1 MSKFIEIAK
10 SYSKA
15 GFSVIPINQDKNPA
29 IRSWQEFQNRPMTE
43 QECEK
48 HFLKC
53 HGFALLGGTQKNIT
67 FLDFDLKYSLT
78 SDFFDRYK
86 ALIPNELL
94 SKMYVQKT
102 RNNGFHFAFMC
113 DKVENNQKLA
123 SRYTTPLEKHETYL
137 ESFNNPKTRDKAL
150 RIASLDS
157 VRVLIETRGN
167 GGYCLMSPT
176 KGYEHVYGKIQK
188 ISVEEYDLLLDSA
201 RSLSEVIEIKK
212 DIRLEKYK
220 EWKTSP
226 FEDFNERFDVVS
238 YLEDNGWEVT
248 KNGWSKNSV
257 RLKRAGNPKSGSS
270 ALFDTDTRIF
280 NCFSTSTVFDVG
292 RGYTP
297 TDVFTLLECDNDLS
311 VCFKKLVDEGYGEE

>member
-10 SYSKA
+10 SYSEA

-43 QECEK
+43 QECEE
-48 HFLKC
+48 HFKKC

-123 SRYTTPLEKHETYL
+123 SRYTTPFEKHETYL
-137 ESFNNPKTRDKAL
+137 ESFNSPKTRDKAL

-157 VRVLIETRGN
+157 VKVLIETRGH

-201 RSLSEVIEIKK
+201 RSLSEIVEIKR
-212 DIRLEKYK
+212 DIKVDKYK
-220 EWKTSP
+220 EWKLSP
-226 FEDFNERFDVVS
+226 FSDFNERFDTLS
-238 YLEDNGWEVT
+238 FLEENGWEIV
-248 KNGWSKNSV
+248 GNSGKST
-257 RLKRAGNPKSGSS
+257 RLKRAGNPSSKSS
-270 ALFDTDTRIF
+270 ALFDNDSRML
-280 NCFSTSTVFDVG
+280 NCFSTSTLLETN

-297 TDVFTLLECDNDLS
+297 TDLFALFECENDLS
-311 VCFKKLVDEGYGEE
+311 VAFKRIIDMGYGEQ

>member
-43 QECEK
+43 QECEE
-48 HFLKC
+48 HFKRC

-123 SRYTTPLEKHETYL
+123 SRYTTPFEKHETYL

-157 VRVLIETRGN
+157 VKVLIETRGN

-201 RSLSEVIEIKK
+201 RSLSEVIEIKR
-212 DIRLEKYK
+212 DIKVDKYK
-220 EWKTSP
+220 EWKLSP
-226 FEDFNERFDVVS
+226 FSDFNERFDTLS
-238 YLEDNGWEVT
+238 FLEENGWEIV
-248 KNGWSKNSV
+248 GNSGKST
-257 RLKRAGNPKSGSS
+257 RLKRAGNPSSKSS
-270 ALFDTDTRIF
+270 ALFDNDSRML
-280 NCFSTSTVFDVG
+280 NCFSTSTLLETN

-297 TDVFTLLECDNDLS
+297 TDLFALFECDNDLS
-311 VCFKKLVDEGYGEE
+311 VAFKRIIDMGYGEQ

>member
-10 SYSKA
+10 LYSKA

-43 QECEK
+43 VECDEYFK
-48 HFLKC
+48 RC
-53 HGFALLGGTQKNIT
+53 HGIALLGGTQKNIT

-86 ALIPNELL
+86 TLIPNELL
-94 SKMYVQKT
+94 AKMYVQKT

-123 SRYTTPLEKHETYL
+123 SRYTTPFEKHESYL
-137 ESFNNPKTRDKAL
+137 EAFNNPKTRDKAL
-150 RIASLDS
+150 RIASLDVS
-157 VRVLIETRGN
+157 RVLIETRAN

-188 ISVEEYDLLLDSA
+188 ISVGEYDLLLDSA
-201 RSLSEVIEIKK
+201 RSLSEVIEIRK
-212 DIRLEKYK
+212 DIKVDKYK
-220 EWKTSP
+220 EWKLSP
-226 FEDFNERFDVVS
+226 FTDFNERFDTLS
-238 YLEDNGWEVT
+238 FLEENGWEIVGGSGKST
-248 KNGWSKNSV
+248 
-257 RLKRAGNPKSGSS
+257 RLKRAGNPSSKSS
-270 ALFDTDTRIF
+270 ALFDNESRLL
-280 NCFSTSTVFDVG
+280 NCFSTSTLLETN

-297 TDVFTLLECDNDLS
+297 TDLFALFECDNDLS
-311 VCFKKLVDEGYGEE
+311 VAFKKIIEMGYGEQ

>member
-1 MSKFIEIAK
+1 MNNFIEIAK
-10 SYSKA
+10 SYSEA

-43 QECEK
+43 KECEENFK
-48 HFLKC
+48 NC

-123 SRYTTPLEKHETYL
+123 SRYTTPFEKHETYL
-137 ESFNNPKTRDKAL
+137 EAFNNHKTRDKAL

-157 VRVLIETRGN
+157 VKVLIETRGS

-176 KGYEHVYGKIQK
+176 KGYEHVYGKLQK
-188 ISVEEYDLLLDSA
+188 ISVDEYDLLLSSA
-201 RSLSEVIEIKK
+201 RSLSEVIEVKRDIKI
-212 DIRLEKYK
+212 DKYK
-220 EWKTSP
+220 EWKLSP
-226 FEDFNERFDVVS
+226 FTDFNERFDTLS
-238 YLEDNGWEVT
+238 FLEENGWEIV
-248 KNGWSKNSV
+248 GNSGKST
-257 RLKRAGNPKSGSS
+257 RLKRAGNPSSKSS
-270 ALFDTDTRIF
+270 ALFDNDTRLL
-280 NCFSTSTVFDVG
+280 NCFSTSTLLETN

-297 TDVFTLLECDNDLS
+297 TDLFALFECDNDLS
-311 VCFKKLVDEGYGEE
+311 LAFKKIIEMGYGEQ

>member
-10 SYSKA
+10 SFSEA

-43 QECEK
+43 QECEE
-48 HFLKC
+48 HFKRC

-123 SRYTTPLEKHETYL
+123 SRYTTPFEKHETYL

-157 VRVLIETRGN
+157 VKVLIETRGN

-201 RSLSEVIEIKK
+201 RSLSEVIEIKR
-212 DIRLEKYK
+212 DIKVDKYK
-220 EWKTSP
+220 EWKLSP
-226 FEDFNERFDVVS
+226 FSDFNERFDTLS
-238 YLEDNGWEVT
+238 FLEENGWEIV
-248 KNGWSKNSV
+248 GNSGKST
-257 RLKRAGNPKSGSS
+257 RLKRAGNPSSKSS
-270 ALFDTDTRIF
+270 ALFDNDSRML
-280 NCFSTSTVFDVG
+280 NCFSTSTLLETN

-297 TDVFTLLECDNDLS
+297 TDLFALFECDNDLS
-311 VCFKKLVDEGYGEE
+311 VAFKRIIDMGYGEQ